1 MTLHVLSPAGR
12 PPVNETFPGAR
23 RLTTLRG
30 VRVGLLDNSKKNADA
45 LLTAVGEHLASRW
58 DADVRLW
65 SKGEGTGAAGA
76 APEATLRE
84 MSLGADAALVA
95 LGD

>member
-1 MTLHVLSPAGR
+1 MKLQILSPTGLS
-12 PPVNETFPGAR
+12 PVDDTLPTAP
-23 RLTTLRG
+23 RLTAVQGIRL
-30 VRVGLLDNSKKNADA
+30 GLLDNSKKNADA
-45 LLTAVGEHLASRW
+45 LLAAVGTHLASTW
-58 DADVRLW
+58 DADVRMW
-65 SKGEGTGAAGA
+65 AKGEGTGAAGA

>member
-1 MTLHVLSPAGR
+1 MTLQILSPAGLA
-12 PPVNETFPGAR
+12 PVDNTVSKAQ
-23 RLTTLRG
+23 RLTAVRG
-30 VRVGLLDNSKKNADA
+30 IRLGMLDNSKKNADA
-45 LLTAVGEHLASRW
+45 LLTEVGAHLARAW

-65 SKGEGTGAAGA
+65 SKGQGTGAAGA